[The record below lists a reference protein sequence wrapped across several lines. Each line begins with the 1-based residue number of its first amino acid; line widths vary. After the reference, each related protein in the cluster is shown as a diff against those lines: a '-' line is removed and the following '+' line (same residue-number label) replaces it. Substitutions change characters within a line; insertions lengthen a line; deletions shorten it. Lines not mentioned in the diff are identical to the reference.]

1 MAVPNL
7 GSSGA
12 TLNAT
17 NNGATR
23 LPHDGTNYVY
33 LPGVN
38 GNYLSTPDAA
48 ALDIT
53 GDIDLRA
60 KVALDDWTPAA
71 EGYLLSK
78 WSSGQQSYILAVTTG
93 GNLRLYWTTNGSTN
107 IYRTST
113 VALGLTDGAVKW
125 VRATLDV
132 DNGASGHD
140 AKFWTSDDGSS
151 WTQLG
156 TTVTTAGTT
165 SIWSGSAPAEVGTIS
180 GGSSSTGGPGKYYR
194 AQIYSGIGG
203 TLVLDV
209 DTSVVTS
216 GAATSFQSVDSSPK
230 TVTVNRATSGKKACA
245 VTASCWLLGTDDYI
259 EVPDNANLD
268 FAASDSFTVIAVH
281 RAWATFGTNDVLVA
295 KKANTTATTQGWSL
309 TAGSSTAAQGQGQ
322 IGDGGGTTMHAEA
335 SRATTWGVYNTGW
348 RVKAYAY
355 PSAFTINTID
365 IYLDSAVPGGTTCY
379 VGIGVDGSQNYY
391 YDGTPWTAK
400 ALVPTGQT
408 GWVRCTLDAS
418 VLMNWAVDS
427 VPQYVIF
434 DEVLGDY
441 ITAYQGTSTLS
452 GILNDDA
459 YYWGSGWTSI
469 STTHPKFR
477 LYNVADGSATAV
489 SGSRTSGAVS
499 VVAAVRDVTA
509 DTLTTYL
516 NGTAGTPV
524 TDPTTGTLANSEVVR
539 VGRLSG
545 AGTEYADAE
554 ILAVAVWRRALT
566 AAEIDL
572 VTTRYQSRWP

>member
-1 MAVPNL
+1 MAFPNL
-7 GSSGA
+7 GTGGA
-12 TLNAT
+12 TLNGT

-23 LPHDGTNYVY
+23 LAHDGTTNYVY

-38 GNYLSTPDAA
+38 GNYLSTPDVA

-53 GDIDLRA
+53 GDIDLRV

-107 IYRTST
+107 ILRTST
-113 VALGLTDGAVKW
+113 VALGLANGAVKW

-165 SIWSGSAPAEVGTIS
+165 SIWSGSAQVEVGTHSS
-180 GGSSSTGGPGKYYR
+180 GTAATGGAGKHYR
-194 AQIYSGIGG
+194 AQVYSGIGG

-209 DTSVVTS
+209 DTSVITS

-259 EVPDNANLD
+259 EVPDNADLD
-268 FAASDSFTVIAVH
+268 FAASDSFTVLAVH

-295 KKANTTATTQGWSL
+295 KKADTTATTQGWAL

-322 IGDGGGTTMHAEA
+322 IGDGTNGT
-335 SRATTWGVYNTGW
+335 
-348 RVKAYAY
+348 
-355 PSAFTINTID
+355 
-365 IYLDSAVPGGTTCY
+365 
-379 VGIGVDGSQNYY
+379 
-391 YDGTPWTAK
+391 
-400 ALVPTGQT
+400 
-408 GWVRCTLDAS
+408 
-418 VLMNWAVDS
+418 
-427 VPQYVIF
+427 
-434 DEVLGDY
+434 
-441 ITAYQGTSTLS
+441 
-452 GILNDDA
+452 
-459 YYWGSGWTSI
+459 
-469 STTHPKFR
+469 
-477 LYNVADGSATAV
+477 TAV

-499 VVAAVRDVTA
+499 VVATVRNVTA

-516 NGTAGTPV
+516 NGVAGTPV
-524 TDPTTGTLANSEVVR
+524 TDPTTGTFANSEVVR

-545 AGTEYADAE
+545 AGTEYADME
-554 ILAVAVWRRALT
+554 LLAVAVWRRALT

-572 VTTRYQSRWP
+572 VTTRYQARWP

>member
-1 MAVPNL
+1 MAFPNL
-7 GSSGA
+7 GTGGA
-12 TLNAT
+12 TLNGT

-23 LPHDGTNYVY
+23 LAHDGTTNYVY

-38 GNYLSTPDAA
+38 GNYLSTPDTA

-53 GDIDLRA
+53 GDIDLRV
-60 KVALDDWTPAA
+60 KVALDDWVPAS
-71 EGYLLSK
+71 ETYLLSK
-78 WSSGQQSYILAVTTG
+78 YAGGQASFFLCLAAVSGALKIVWSPDGSSLIGLA
-93 GNLRLYWTTNGSTN
+93 
-107 IYRTST
+107 ST
-113 VALGLTDGAVKW
+113 VSPTVSDGDQLW

-132 DNGASGHD
+132 DNGAGGRD
-140 AKFWTSDDGSS
+140 AKFYTSPDGSS

-156 TTVTTAGTT
+156 ATVTEALGAT
-165 SIWSGSAPAEVGTIS
+165 SIYSGSSPVEIGSLAGGTS
-180 GGSSSTGGPGKYYR
+180 AVAAGKFYR
-194 AQIYSGIGG
+194 AQVYSGIGG

-209 DTSVVTS
+209 DTSVITS
-216 GAATSFQSVDSSPK
+216 GSATSFQSVDSSPK
-230 TVTVNRATSGKKACA
+230 TVTVNRATSGKKAVA

-268 FAASDSFTVIAVH
+268 FAASDSFTVLAVH

-322 IGDGGGTTMHAEA
+322 IGDGTNG
-335 SRATTWGVYNTGW
+335 
-348 RVKAYAY
+348 
-355 PSAFTINTID
+355 
-365 IYLDSAVPGGTTCY
+365 
-379 VGIGVDGSQNYY
+379 
-391 YDGTPWTAK
+391 
-400 ALVPTGQT
+400 
-408 GWVRCTLDAS
+408 
-418 VLMNWAVDS
+418 
-427 VPQYVIF
+427 
-434 DEVLGDY
+434 
-441 ITAYQGTSTLS
+441 
-452 GILNDDA
+452 
-459 YYWGSGWTSI
+459 
-469 STTHPKFR
+469 
-477 LYNVADGSATAV
+477 ATAV